1 MNICFTCH
9 RYAPLIGGYET
20 QVGLLAESL
29 PKIFKVQV
37 LTFRLVKSPYRESFN
52 GVEVHRVSP
61 QLVFFRIP
69 LSTNF
74 LRILKRLNF
83 DVLHAHGAVPLISDA
98 SILYAISR
106 KKKTVYTHHFDGN
119 VQDSKMFNRLA
130 DFYNLTL
137 GRLSAKLSDAVVTTS
152 RSYAETSEAIR
163 PYLNKVTVIPCSVD
177 TDVFRPQP
185 ESKVKRLKE
194 KLRLSKER
202 VILFVGRIVPYKG
215 IEFLIKA
222 FERVEKD
229 LEGEFHLIIIG
240 KGEGKKI
247 TDSSSYYH
255 KILSS
260 VEKSRIKSRVHFIS
274 WVSKEELPVYYS
286 LADVVVLPSVMRG
299 EAFGTALVEALAC
312 GTPVVA
318 SDIPGVKDVLKGNGY
333 VGCYVPPRN
342 SDLLAEA
349 LVKTAYLKTSVS
361 ETCRQFVID
370 NYSVERVVRK
380 YVDLYQRLD

>member
-1 MNICFTCH
+1 MDICFTCH

-20 QVGLLAESL
+20 QVGLLAENLSQ
-29 PKIFKVQV
+29 FFNMKVV
-37 LTFRLVKSPYRESFN
+37 TFRLVKSPFRESWN

-69 LSTNF
+69 LSRYF
-74 LRILKRLNF
+74 LRILKRLDF

-98 SILYAISR
+98 SILYAKSR
-106 KKKTVYTHHFDGN
+106 RKKTVYTHHFDGN
-119 VQDSKMFNRLA
+119 VQDSKMLNRLA
-130 DFYNLTL
+130 DFYNRTL

-163 PYLNKVTVIPCSVD
+163 HYLHKVTVIPCSVD
-177 TDVFRPQP
+177 TDVFSPQP
-185 ESKVKRLKE
+185 ESKVERLKE
-194 KLRLSKER
+194 SLQSPEEK
-202 VILFVGRIVPYKG
+202 VVLFVGRIVPYKG
-215 IEFLIKA
+215 LEFLIRA
-222 FERVEKD
+222 FERVEKEAD
-229 LEGEFHLIIIG
+229 GGFHLLMIG
-240 KGEGKKI
+240 KGEGSRI
-247 TDSSSYYH
+247 TDSSSYFD
-255 KILSS
+255 KIRRL
-260 VEKSRIKSRVHFIS
+260 VEKSGIQSKVHFIGL
-274 WVSKEELPVYYS
+274 VSKEKLPVYYS

-380 YVDLYQRLD
+380 YVDLYQRLN